1 MLKKYLHCVIF
12 IENREWRLGM
22 DIINKSDFIENVEGK
37 APCKLGRPVDKQR
50 DLAILKAALE
60 LVAEHGYDCVTMD
73 AIALRAKAGKATL
86 YRRWKSKPY
95 LIAEAIKFMMPCEQK
110 VEPKRC
116 GDNLRDYL
124 CESLSIYFGI
134 RDKVRQKVM
143 LSIATAVSRDKV
155 LSQALHE
162 DCITNQTCIFS
173 DAIECSINKKLDQD
187 QLKLLSDVGPALLF
201 YELIITGKPIKMEY
215 VEQIVDHV
223 IIPLIELNKK

>member
-1 MLKKYLHCVIF
+1 
-12 IENREWRLGM
+12 M

-37 APCKLGRPVDKQR
+37 VPGKIGRPVDKRR

-60 LVAEHGYDCVTMD
+60 LIAENGYDCVTMD
-73 AIALRAKAGKATL
+73 SIASRAHAGKATL

-110 VEPKRC
+110 VDPERC

-124 CESLSIYFGI
+124 CEVLSIYFGI

-143 LSIATAVSRDKV
+143 LSIATAISRDKL
-155 LSQALHE
+155 LSEAIHL
-162 DCITNQTCIFS
+162 DCISNQAGILS
-173 DAIECSINKKLDQD
+173 DAIECSINKKLDKE
-187 QLKLLSDVGPALLF
+187 QLKLLADVGPALLF

-215 VEQIVDHV
+215 VEHVVDHL